1 MPNKIDTLLFLSML
15 DCMDPPLI
23 TVGMAGD
30 IMMSG
35 MVATPPYT
43 AGTVVT
49 YTCQPG
55 WRLVGMDMSVCQGAP
70 TFDWTLI
77 GSDIPICVRGEY
89 ALYDSRCG
97 FNDFVLDVFCSD
109 VFCFR
114 RILF

>member
-1 MPNKIDTLLFLSML
+1 MT

-30 IMMSG
+30 IMTSG

-70 TFDWTLI
+70 TFAWSLM
-77 GSDIPICVRGEY
+77 
-89 ALYDSRCG
+89 A
-97 FNDFVLDVFCSD
+97 SD
-109 VFCFR
+109 VPRCLR
-114 RILF
+114 GIIEKAIMLMYLIKNLKSMLN